1 MQRCTAMPA
10 WGCLNH
16 LCFHT
21 FPSKPFHNPNKCL
34 IFAAPEPA
42 KPLNDAQ
49 PTTNREQNLP
59 SLLEQLCRD
68 AALLIQKK
76 KRSATSPT
84 HPLCITWLYTSY
96 IYTDNKVKLS
106 TKVNTSRWGTFKVHH
121 HPQSTWLYTY
131 IYTDNKVKL
140 SVYPYMR
147 MGIVT
152 TASHP
157 VFSFHCIPLFLF
169 LPSFCH
175 PNLTF
180 ACKSKL
186 KSLNLHFP

>member
-1 MQRCTAMPA
+1 MPYLCSTRTRQASQRCSTDDKSRAELAKPA
-10 WGCLNH
+10 WAIMPRC
-16 LCFHT
+16 
-21 FPSKPFHNPNKCL
+21 S
-34 IFAAPEPA
+34 FAYPKEE
-42 KPLNDAQ
+42 K
-49 PTTNREQNLP
+49 
-59 SLLEQLCRD
+59 
-68 AALLIQKK
+68 I
-76 KRSATSPT
+76 SATSPT

-152 TASHP
+152 TTSHP

>member
-1 MQRCTAMPA
+1 MDKLANRYSQDLFWYVYHQVLPQYHISRKWHAGQDAGSLRRISRSWPRRTGLPIRQLAGRTIVEHTMTKTGTA
-10 WGCLNH
+10 
-16 LCFHT
+16 
-21 FPSKPFHNPNKCL
+21 
-34 IFAAPEPA
+34 E
-42 KPLNDAQ
+42 
-49 PTTNREQNLP
+49 
-59 SLLEQLCRD
+59 
-68 AALLIQKK
+68 KK

-84 HPLCITWLYTSY
+84 HPLCI
-96 IYTDNKVKLS
+96 
-106 TKVNTSRWGTFKVHH
+106 
-121 HPQSTWLYTY
+121 TWLYTY

-175 PNLTF
+175 PNRTF
-180 ACKSKL
+180 ARQSKL